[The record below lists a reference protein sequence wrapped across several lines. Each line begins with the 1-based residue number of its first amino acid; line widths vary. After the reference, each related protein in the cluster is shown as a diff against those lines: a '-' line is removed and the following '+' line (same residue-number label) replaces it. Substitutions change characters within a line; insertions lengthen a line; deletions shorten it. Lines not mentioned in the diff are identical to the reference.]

1 MDNPLIMATDAR
13 DCLSDMEGDMMFAIG
28 GEAAFEPFDS
38 ELCDAVIDLV
48 YSASESVTKLSPRAR
63 QARLNL
69 IWRDFQVSYAQ
80 KMADRR
86 LSAAQAVSNN
96 SEKI

>member
-13 DCLSDMEGDMMFAIG
+13 DCLSDMEGDMMFEIA
-28 GEAAFEPFDS
+28 GESAFEPFDG

-48 YSASESVTKLSPRAR
+48 YRASESVTKLSPRAR

-69 IWRDFQVSYAQ
+69 IWRDFVAEQ
-80 KMADRR
+80 KQKR
-86 LSAAQAVSNN
+86 AQA
-96 SEKI
+96 I